1 MKDVS
6 VMIDNVKFNYRAG
19 LIIECGNEI
28 LVEVNPDIDF
38 VTLPGGRVKTM
49 ESSKEGLKR
58 EIKEELDYSIKEK
71 DLCLRG
77 IIENFF
83 EFDNKKYHELFFLYK
98 ITIDKEHKLYGR
110 EIVNKDS
117 EKSYFKWVKKSD
129 LTKVNLL
136 PKVLRTW
143 VKTDGFDTT
152 IIR

>member
-71 DLCLRG
+71 NLCLRG

-98 ITIDKEHKLYGR
+98 ITINKAHKLYGK

>member
-1 MKDVS
+1 MKKLVFVFS
-6 VMIDNVKFNYRAG
+6 MIAMFCVLTA
-19 LIIECGNEI
+19 C
-28 LVEVNPDIDF
+28 
-38 VTLPGGRVKTM
+38 
-49 ESSKEGLKR
+49 SSG
-58 EIKEELDYSIKEK
+58 KEELDFSIKEK
-71 DLCLRG
+71 NLCLRG

-83 EFDNKKYHELFFLYK
+83 EFDNKKYHELYFLYK
-98 ITIDKEHKLYGR
+98 ITIDKEHKLYSK

-143 VKTDGFDTT
+143 SKTDGFDAT

>member
-38 VTLPGGRVKTM
+38 VTLPGGRVKTL

-58 EIKEELDYSIKEK
+58 EIKEELNFSIKEK

>member
-58 EIKEELDYSIKEK
+58 EIKEELDFSIKEK
-71 DLCLRG
+71 NLCLRG

-98 ITIDKEHKLYGR
+98 ITINKAHKLYGK

-143 VKTDGFDTT
+143 AKTDGFDTT

>member
-38 VTLPGGRVKTM
+38 VTLPAGRVKTM

>member
-6 VMIDNVKFNYRAG
+6 VMIDNVKFNYRTG

-38 VTLPGGRVKTM
+38 VTSPAGRVKTM

-58 EIKEELDYSIKEK
+58 EIKEELDFSIKEK
-71 DLCLRG
+71 NLCLRG

-83 EFDNKKYHELFFLYK
+83 EFDNKKYHELYFLYK
-98 ITIDKEHKLYGR
+98 ITIDKEHILYSK

-143 VKTDGFDTT
+143 SKTDGFDTT

>member
-38 VTLPGGRVKTM
+38 VTLPGGRVKTL

-58 EIKEELDYSIKEK
+58 EIKEELDFSIKEK